1 LPAKL
6 SGPALR
12 QRFLIK
18 EELMPRP
25 ALMKSWR
32 YPLALGVLLA
42 AAVPNTTRGDDA
54 AAPQEKP
61 AVADESPTSD
71 QLDKLYEARTVR
83 VAPAKDAAPIDFAYR
98 LLKPAA
104 IAPGTHYPLVI
115 FLHGAGE
122 RGNDNLNQ
130 LNYFPTWIAEPSARK
145 AHPCFVLAPQCR
157 DDQKWV
163 DVDWSA
169 LESTPQSP
177 TPTGDMLAVIAAI
190 EETLKREPVDPT
202 RISLTGLSM
211 GGYGSWDLAAR
222 MPERFA
228 AVLPICGGGD
238 ETTAAKIK
246 DLPIWCFHGDADTAV
261 RVERSRTMIEA
272 LRAAGGA
279 PKYSELAGVG
289 HDSWTPAYRDP
300 DVLAWLFAQKK
311 PAKGK

>member
-1 LPAKL
+1 
-6 SGPALR
+6 
-12 QRFLIK
+12 
-18 EELMPRP
+18 MPRP
-25 ALMKSWR
+25 TPIKTWCR
-32 YPLALGVLLA
+32 RLALGVVLA
-42 AAVPNTTRGDDA
+42 AAPAIATRGDDA
-54 AAPQEKP
+54 APPQETP
-61 AVADESPTSD
+61 AVADESLTTD

-104 IAPGTHYPLVI
+104 IAPGTRYPLVI

-130 LNYFPTWIAEPSARK
+130 LTYFPTWIAESSARK

-190 EETLKREPVDPT
+190 EETIKREPIDPT

-238 ETTAAKIK
+238 EATAAKIK

-272 LRAAGGA
+272 LRAAGGT

-300 DVLAWLFAQKK
+300 AALTWLFAQKK
-311 PAKGK
+311 PAKEK

>member
-1 LPAKL
+1 LCRLAF
-6 SGPALR
+6 GAL
-12 QRFLIK
+12 LT
-18 EELMPRP
+18 
-25 ALMKSWR
+25 
-32 YPLALGVLLA
+32 
-42 AAVPNTTRGDDA
+42 AAVPTTTRGDDD
-54 AAPQEKP
+54 APPKETP
-61 AVADESPTSD
+61 AVADESPTTD
-71 QLDKLYEARTVR
+71 QLDELYEARTVR
-83 VAPAKDAAPIDFAYR
+83 VAAAKDVEPVEFAYR
-98 LLKPAA
+98 LLGPKS
-104 IAPGTHYPLVI
+104 ITPGTRYPLVI

-122 RGNDNLNQ
+122 RGNDNLSQ
-130 LNYFPTWIAEPSARK
+130 LKYFPTWMAEPSARK

-157 DDQKWV
+157 DEQKWV
-163 DVDWSA
+163 DVDWSKI
-169 LESTPQSP
+169 ESAPQSP
-177 TPTGDMLAVIAAI
+177 TPTVDMMAVIAAL
-190 EETLKREPVDPT
+190 EDTLQREPIDPA

-222 MPERFA
+222 MPDRFA

-238 ETTAAKIK
+238 EATAAKIK